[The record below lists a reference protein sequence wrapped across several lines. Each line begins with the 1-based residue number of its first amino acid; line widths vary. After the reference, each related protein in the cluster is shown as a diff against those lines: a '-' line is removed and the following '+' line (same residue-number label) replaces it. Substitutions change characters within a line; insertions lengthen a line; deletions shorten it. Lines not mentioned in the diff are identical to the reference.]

1 MLQLALAISASL
13 TSAASI
19 TEHIDS
25 DVQTVL
31 SRTGAPGATIAI
43 FKDGKPFYNHAYGWR
58 DLEKHT
64 AATVDTHYEVGSLT
78 KQFTAAAVLQLKE
91 AGKLDLDAKLA
102 AYLPDAPHAKDVTL
116 RQLLSH
122 TSGMPDYLDAMDA
135 KGLLT
140 KPVTYEQ
147 IADYARS
154 KPLDF
159 APGSQAQY
167 SNTSYVLLGRVIE
180 VVSHERYEHYV
191 QNHLLKPAGMT
202 HTVTTAD
209 EAHLPAM
216 ATGYMRTNDRTQRTQ
231 PWDKS
236 ALWSAGNLVTTVGDL
251 EKWDEALAGGKIVKA
266 DDYRLMSTS
275 VMTTQQGDS
284 GMGLGLFTGSYEDQP
299 RTWHPGGTNGFSVA
313 DMYFPKQSLR
323 IIAFANLKSSHGLGE
338 QLANAI
344 FNDLNPTIAASITQA
359 APDENPA
366 STRVAK
372 AFFQQIQQGHPDLSH
387 LDGKLVDQMKSSEE
401 SLAQMFGPMGEPTAF
416 IFKGQTIDGTATWNK
431 YLVQFGP
438 GSALGYAVKLERN
451 GKIDD
456 FTIDIR

>member
-1 MLQLALAISASL
+1 MLQLALALSASL
-13 TSAASI
+13 TSAALL
-19 TEHIDS
+19 TRHIDS
-25 DVQTVL
+25 DVQTIL

-43 FKDGKPFYNHAYGWR
+43 YKDGKPLYSHAYGWS
-58 DLEKHT
+58 DLDKHT
-64 AATVDTHYEVGSLT
+64 AATVDTPYELGSIT

-135 KGLLT
+135 KGMLT

-147 IADYARS
+147 IADYAKS

-167 SNTSYVLLGRVIE
+167 SNTGYVLLGRVIE
-180 VVSHERYEHYV
+180 TVSHERYEYYV

-216 ATGYMRTNDRTQRTQ
+216 ATGYIRVSDQTQRAP

-251 EKWDEALAGGKIVKA
+251 EKWNEALAGGKIVKA

-284 GMGLGLFTGSYEDQP
+284 GKGLGLFAGTYEDQP
-299 RTWHPGGTNGFSVA
+299 RTWHPGGTNGFSAA
-313 DMYFPKQSLR
+313 DM
-323 IIAFANLKSSHGLGE
+323 
-338 QLANAI
+338 
-344 FNDLNPTIAASITQA
+344 
-359 APDENPA
+359 
-366 STRVAK
+366 
-372 AFFQQIQQGHPDLSH
+372 
-387 LDGKLVDQMKSSEE
+387 
-401 SLAQMFGPMGEPTAF
+401 
-416 IFKGQTIDGTATWNK
+416 
-431 YLVQFGP
+431 
-438 GSALGYAVKLERN
+438 
-451 GKIDD
+451 
-456 FTIDIR
+456 